1 MSPPRLRRPPARV
14 LLLLILLWP
23 VFCFPAHAAQDTL
36 TGTVRWIY
44 DGDTIQV
51 AGIGPVR
58 LLGIDA
64 PEREAS
70 GRDAWF
76 RRQGIAPAV
85 LRRINREG
93 RCFLIANV
101 KGRTVALSCE
111 PGPRDRH
118 GRLLAYI
125 TLPDGRLLN
134 RLLLE
139 KGYAAV
145 YRRFKFALKDDFL
158 AAETEARRNRT
169 GLWE

>member
-1 MSPPRLRRPPARV
+1 MTPLLLRRLSTHT

-23 VFCFPAHAAQDTL
+23 ALSRPAPAAPDTL

-44 DGDTIQV
+44 DGDTIEV

-70 GRDAWF
+70 SRDAWF
-76 RRQGIAPAV
+76 RRQGISPAV
-85 LRRINREG
+85 LRRINKEG
-93 RCFLIANV
+93 HHFLIANV
-101 KGRTVALSCE
+101 KGSTVALTCE
-111 PGPRDRH
+111 EESRDRH
-118 GRLLAYI
+118 GRRLAYV

-134 RLLLE
+134 RLMLE
-139 KGYAAV
+139 KGYAVV
-145 YRRFKFALKDDFL
+145 YRRFDFAFKADFL
-158 AAETEARRNRT
+158 AAESKARQNRA

>member
-1 MSPPRLRRPPARV
+1 MTLPPLRRMPARV

-23 VFCFPAHAAQDTL
+23 AICPAARVAQDTL

-44 DGDTIQV
+44 DGDSIEV

-70 GRDAWF
+70 RRDAWF
-76 RRQGIAPAV
+76 RRQGIAPNL

-93 RCFLIANV
+93 RHFLIANV
-101 KGRTVALSCE
+101 KGRTVDLSCE
-111 PGPRDRH
+111 PEARDRH
-118 GRLLAYI
+118 GRLLAYV

-134 RLLLE
+134 RLMLE
-139 KGYAAV
+139 KGYAVV
-145 YRRFKFALKDDFL
+145 YRRFDFARKPDFL
-158 AAETEARRNRT
+158 DAEAGARRDRI

>member
-1 MSPPRLRRPPARV
+1 MTPTLLRRLSAST
-14 LLLLILLWP
+14 LLLILLWP
-23 VFCFPAHAAQDTL
+23 ALCPPARAAQDTL
-36 TGTVRWIY
+36 TGAVRWIY
-44 DGDTIQV
+44 DGDSIEV

-70 GRDAWF
+70 SRDAWF

-93 RCFLIANV
+93 RRFLIANV
-101 KGRTVALSCE
+101 KNRTVALTCE
-111 PGPRDRH
+111 PESRDRH
-118 GRLLAYI
+118 GRLLAYV

-134 RLLLE
+134 RLMLE

-145 YRRFKFALKDDFL
+145 YRRFDFALKDDFL
-158 AAETEARRNRT
+158 EAEAEARRNRV